1 VGVQNPSSWPHAQN
15 PGMPSAKDWWPND
28 LFEAMAD
35 EYGDAKYEAFAAQ
48 RRPIMN
54 TGHHYAWT
62 FPTLMKAPPNAT

>member
-1 VGVQNPSSWPHAQN
+1 
-15 PGMPSAKDWWPND
+15 MPSAKDWWPND